1 MCEVTTE
8 SIIKDL
14 QDRRFAKSNNPS
26 KPKRLSFLDAAREF
40 VKVFKTKDSTL
51 QPYSVSVDSVSVV
64 RQKRND
70 VCICVLCKKNKVEY

>member
-14 QDRRFAKSNNPS
+14 QDRKFVKPNNLS
-26 KPKRLSFLDAAREF
+26 KPKRLSFLDAARYF
-40 VKVFKTKDSTL
+40 VRVFATKNSTL
-51 QPYSVSVDSVSVV
+51 QPYSVYVDSVSGV
-64 RQKRND
+64 RSKSND